1 MAKSRTT
8 ELTSVASSAKK
19 PVRKLKKA
27 AQGPTAAPMI
37 DTTLAAQ
44 HAARI
49 LAARAKLGSAAEGV
63 YPESAAKESGNFKQL
78 KESLNRPASHAV
90 SSALGTS
97 FGQQKS
103 NLPTPGQKQ
112 VAHNQTQGVVSRV
125 NVPRRTA
132 G

>member
-1 MAKSRTT
+1 MGGVAGRGIAHELSKDRLSRQPLVGRAGKTGF
-8 ELTSVASSAKK
+8 L
-19 PVRKLKKA
+19 
-27 AQGPTAAPMI
+27 
-37 DTTLAAQ
+37 Q
-44 HAARI
+44 HFFQCTHFFA
-49 LAARAKLGSAAEGV
+49 L
-63 YPESAAKESGNFKQL
+63 L